1 VFDKIG
7 NMPLHPLV
15 LHAAVVGIPI
25 AVLLGFLFVIPK
37 TRNWARWPL
46 ALAAV
51 GATAATL
58 VTKESGEALQ
68 RQLNITPGNPVGD
81 LIAQHSHLADQ
92 LTNIMII
99 FTVVALANVFVVS
112 RTRTGPIVIVLG
124 LLLVAASVLAGIWV
138 YRVGDIGSRAVWN
151 PTGQALMITL
161 GG

>member
-25 AVLLGFLFVIPK
+25 AALLGFLFVIPW

-51 GATAATL
+51 GATAACF
-58 VTKESGEALQ
+58 VSKQSGEAFERQ
-68 RQLNITPGNPVGD
+68 RDIRPGTPVGD
-81 LIAQHSHLADQ
+81 LIAQHSHLAGQ
-92 LTNIMII
+92 LVIIMVV

-112 RTRTGPIVIVLG
+112 RTRTGAVVIVLG